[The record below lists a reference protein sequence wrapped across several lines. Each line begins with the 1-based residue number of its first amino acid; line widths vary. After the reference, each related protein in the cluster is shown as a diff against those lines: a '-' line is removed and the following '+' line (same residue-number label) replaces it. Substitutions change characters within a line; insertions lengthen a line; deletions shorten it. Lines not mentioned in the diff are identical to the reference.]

1 MIIKVEHEISA
12 KLAEENQHNAAL
24 ATGLHEIDSKHASIA
39 GYYGEFAASVR
50 GLELLE
56 QVGHTAAPLAILD
69 IGVGSGESTF
79 LLADRGHQMSC
90 IEPSPEYCRVID
102 HVATRFDLPV
112 RVYQC
117 TGEAAEAL
125 PAASFDVC
133 VFNSSLHHCED
144 PVRALANCRGL
155 LRPGGRVLVV
165 NEPLLRFYRSHAWF
179 QRQLEINP
187 VAMGHYGGNE
197 HSYHHG
203 EYTAMLRQA
212 GFQDVRAGLAVRN
225 SKPRMALRDL
235 LWREVEGKPVYG
247 DEALLARLLWLV
259 AMKHALQ
266 TGPLGRTAARLAMRL
281 SLVHTSYVAVK
292 H

>member
-1 MIIKVEHEISA
+1 MIIKVDHEISA
-12 KLAEENQHNAAL
+12 KLAEENQHNAAM
-24 ATGLHEIDSKHASIA
+24 AADWRAIDSKYTSVA
-39 GYYGEFAASVR
+39 GYFGEFAASVR

-56 QVGHTAAPLAILD
+56 RVGRTAMPLAILD
-69 IGVGSGESTF
+69 IGVGGGESTF
-79 LLADRGHQMSC
+79 LLADRGHRMSC
-90 IEPSPEYCRVID
+90 IEPSPEFCRIID
-102 HVATRFDLPV
+102 HVATRFEVPV

-117 TGEAAEAL
+117 TGEAAAAL

-179 QRQLEINP
+179 QRQLELDP

-203 EYTAMLRQA
+203 EYLAMLRQA
-212 GFQDVRAGLAVRN
+212 GFQDVRAVLAVRN
-225 SKPRMALRDL
+225 AQPRLALRDL
-235 LWREVEGKPVYG
+235 IWREVDGKPVYG
-247 DEALLARLLWLV
+247 DEALLARLVWLV
-259 AMKHALQ
+259 GMKHALQ
-266 TGPLGRTAARLAMRL
+266 TGPLGRAAARLAMRL
-281 SLVHTSYVAVK
+281 SLVHTSYAAVK
-292 H
+292 D